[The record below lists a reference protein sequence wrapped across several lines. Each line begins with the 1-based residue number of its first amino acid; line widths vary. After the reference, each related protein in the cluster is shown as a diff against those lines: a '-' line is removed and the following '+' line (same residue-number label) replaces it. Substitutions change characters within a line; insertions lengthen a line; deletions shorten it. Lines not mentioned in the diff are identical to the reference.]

1 METVAISKCSTYDIE
16 QIRQALCRS
25 LAMLG
30 GLERFVQPGER
41 ILLKVNCLNDASPE
55 RGITTHPA
63 FLQAVIQLVKTRTD
77 QIVVAD
83 SPGFIP
89 FLSACQK
96 NGYAEIAQQEGVE
109 LFEFIAD
116 DTLPNPHGLVYKHF
130 PVSSRLRH
138 VDRVF
143 NLARLKTHSLMYLTL
158 AVKNMLGLIPG
169 EIKLSYHSQAGTD
182 RMLFAKILVDIFRAR
197 QPDLNFVDGIVA
209 MEGNGPS
216 AGTLRKLGLV
226 VVGASGFAVDDTI
239 ARIVGVDPE
248 RIPTQAVYRRF
259 VLNGRKLE
267 VEVRGELLSS
277 LQMKN
282 FRFPS
287 GFHKGI
293 PDWAYRLGKRWLLP
307 RPVFL
312 REQCTGCQVC
322 VRICPAHALHY
333 DKQKKILFD
342 EKCIR
347 CFCCQE
353 MCPARAIGVKKPS
366 LSFFSKSD

>member
-1 METVAISKCSTYDIE
+1 MDTVAVGKCSTYDIE
-16 QIRQALCRS
+16 QIYQVLSRS
-25 LAMLG
+25 LGMLG
-30 GLERFVQPGER
+30 GLERFVLPGER
-41 ILLKVNCLNDASPE
+41 VLLKVNCLNDAPPE
-55 RGITTHPA
+55 RAITTHPA

-89 FLSACQK
+89 FLSACRK
-96 NGYAEIAQQEGVE
+96 NGYAEIAQQEGIE

-116 DTLPNPHGLVYKHF
+116 DTLINPQGLVYKQF

-143 NLARLKTHSLMYLTL
+143 NLAKLKTHSLMYMTL
-158 AVKNMLGLIPG
+158 AVKNMLGIIPG
-169 EIKLSYHSQAGTD
+169 EIKLSYHYHAGTD
-182 RMLFAKILVDIFRAR
+182 RMLFAKILVDLFRAR

-216 AGTLRKLGLV
+216 AGTPRKLGLV

-239 ARIVGVDPE
+239 AQIVGVNPE

-259 VLNGRKLE
+259 VLHGRKLE
-267 VEVRGELLSS
+267 VEVRGEPLPG
-277 LQMKN
+277 LQVKN
-282 FRFPS
+282 FHFPS
-287 GFHKGI
+287 DFHKGI
-293 PDWAYRLGKRWLLP
+293 PDLAYRLGKRWVLP

-312 REQCTGCQVC
+312 RERCTGCQVC
-322 VRICPAHALHY
+322 VKICPAQALYY
-333 DKQKKILFD
+333 DKEKKILFD
-342 EKCIR
+342 ERCIR
-347 CFCCQE
+347 CFCCHE
-353 MCPARAIGVKKPS
+353 MCPVQAIGIKKPS